1 MATILLAEDDA
12 DIRFLIT
19 FKLAQA
25 GHQLRVFG
33 DGLSALADAREHA
46 PDLAILD
53 FMMPGMSG
61 LEVCRELRKDP
72 ATAHIPVII
81 LTAMAAEA
89 DITAGFAAGADD
101 YIVKPFS
108 PRDFAIR
115 VHAALARAQGSPPAP
130 RDGTQPEPGAA
141 GSGPDCRTGIT
152 VRVKGSARDDQD
164 GRPASTG

>member
-25 GHQLRVFG
+25 GHQLRVFA

-61 LEVCRELRKDP
+61 LEVCKELRKDP
-72 ATAHIPVII
+72 ATANTPVII

-89 DITAGFAAGADD
+89 DIAAGFAAGADD

-115 VHAALARAQGSPPAP
+115 VQAALARAQGGVPAQ
-130 RDGTQPEPGAA
+130 RDHSQPEPGDD
-141 GSGPDCRTGIT
+141 SGPHCRTGIT
-152 VRVKGSARDDQD
+152 VRVKGGAQDDRD
-164 GRPASTG
+164 GGPASAG